1 MSFLTNSRIPK
12 KPLNKI
18 SLVEWVKVE
27 DTLILSGKAKN
38 KKVKE
43 SHVGYSQILPAIK
56 DIKYV
61 KLNIDDNTFAYFSY
75 SQLCKKLEVF
85 SFVERIYFTKLNS
98 VLEILDIVKYFIKKN
113 GNFVE
118 LNISYMNCNS
128 FISLMSLLETHYEA
142 DDIILDEV
150 VVEKTKKIYSSK
162 FLVTFMKSLTYSRTH
177 EVQSFLFPY
186 INLCGIFN
194 YNSAYA
200 NLTTITIP
208 VYKDEDEFT
217 KHLLLLRKSSLLKQ
231 IQTFN
236 TENLIITKSY
246 SRVCTY
252 LFFTMI
258 EKLHIVDSVKV
269 ETSFKPFLSPSLY
282 SFSFLSLLYLT
293 RRKVN
298 FVVRMRMFWPR
309 VIRNVNRKLHDNAK
323 TRLFYYIKREAKNKK
338 LHCSSTSDTFSP
350 CMAMSF
356 RRWM

>member
-1 MSFLTNSRIPK
+1 MRIYGKFWEPYVYK
-12 KPLNKI
+12 GENYLI
-18 SLVEWVKVE
+18 TWVKMEDGLDISSHRTVE
-27 DTLILSGKAKN
+27 T
-38 KKVKE
+38 VKE

-150 VVEKTKKIYSSK
+150 VVEKMKKIYSSK

-231 IQTFN
+231 IQAFN
-236 TENLIITKSY
+236 TENLIIIKSY

-258 EKLHIVDSVKV
+258 EKLHIVDSVMV
-269 ETSFKPFLSPSLY
+269 ETSFKPFLS
-282 SFSFLSLLYLT
+282 LSL
-293 RRKVN
+293 
-298 FVVRMRMFWPR
+298 
-309 VIRNVNRKLHDNAK
+309 AK
-323 TRLFYYIKREAKNKK
+323 TTVKYLIRQRMHWSELDEDQFMSPHKKAQHRLFQAIRKEQK
-338 LHCSSTSDTFSP
+338 LRFYKLKV
-350 CMAMSF
+350 
-356 RRWM
+356 